1 LITEGFEAGGQKGF
15 TELTTLTLTP
25 MVADKEAIFV
35 V

>member
-1 LITEGFEAGGQKGF
+1 LEAGGHKGF
-15 TELTTLTLTP
+15 TELITLTLTP